1 MPYILLRGAFP
12 HGGTYVSMDAC
23 EIAAKQ
29 ALGIDLNL
37 VGDSFSVQNSA
48 RWVLDTLEGLGWR
61 MVGVAGPINEKI
73 LVWTLHKN
81 PVQRS
86 IH

>member
-29 ALGIDLNL
+29 ALG
-37 VGDSFSVQNSA
+37 VSF
-48 RWVLDTLEGLGWR
+48 RRFCVLS
-61 MVGVAGPINEKI
+61 NEKNTNI
-73 LVWTLHKN
+73 T
-81 PVQRS
+81 
-86 IH
+86 IAD